1 MGKIIAYIVVILIMA
16 ALPVL
21 SASAKESESLFG
33 VDEVIKA
40 SDMLAQKACDSCGSG
55 SLIACERR
63 EVVDGIYEYNYTFSM
78 GPEEFDKMGI
88 HRVVKERQPW
98 KPANTKIV
106 VMMVPGDLTDFR
118 TMYMLSAHPS
128 VLGADVVEPNHSL
141 AIYLAKHGVDV
152 WGIDLR
158 RSFIPSYY
166 PETDTPYCTHPDA
179 DNCSFMKDWDMATQ
193 LSDLQF
199 ATKLAREVRSPNSQ
213 KRGDLFMLGTSRGGR
228 LTYAYAN
235 AETQQ
240 PEKDLKGIITMDIAH
255 KFDPAAEVFY
265 CEDYLN
271 TSTCA
276 TILASDAACEG
287 YQRFESLASNGIYY
301 DGDGMSLKGLAH
313 LATEHPDDYDVL
325 PGFTNIEV
333 CELTLSTS
341 YLFMPPPPE
350 ITLYHYCAGTFN
362 ETGHPTGLVY
372 TNFDYMMLLASN
384 MVSWQSVAYMMDDMA
399 IVCNCSESPYDDH
412 LSEITVPVL
421 YVGGE
426 NGYGGYGN
434 YTTTLL
440 GSDDVTIHIVP
451 GHAHVDILYADN
463 AESEVWNPIYEW
475 LVDHKK

>member
-1 MGKIIAYIVVILIMA
+1 MGKIIAYSMVILILA

-21 SASAKESESLFG
+21 SASAKKSESLVG
-33 VDEVIKA
+33 GDEVIKA
-40 SDMLAQKACDSCGSG
+40 IDMLAQKACDRCSSG

-63 EVVDGIYEYNYTFSM
+63 AVVDGIYEYNYTFSM
-78 GPEEFDKMGI
+78 GSGEFDKIGI
-88 HRVVKERQPW
+88 HRVVKEIKPW
-98 KPANTKIV
+98 EPVKTKIG

-118 TMYMLSAHPS
+118 TMYMLSAHPA
-128 VLGADVVEPNHSL
+128 VLGAGVVEPNHSL
-141 AIYLAKHGVDV
+141 AIYFAERDVGV

-158 RSFIPSYY
+158 RSCIPSYY
-166 PETDTPYCTHPDA
+166 PGTDTPYCTHPDA

-199 ATKLAREVRSPNSQ
+199 ATKLAREVRSHNAQ
-213 KRGDLFMLGTSRGGR
+213 KRGDIFMLGTSRGGR

-255 KFDPAAEVFY
+255 KFDPTAEVSY
-265 CEDYLN
+265 CENYLDN
-271 TSTCA
+271 STCT
-276 TILASDAACEG
+276 TISASDAACEE
-287 YQRFESLASNGIYY
+287 YQRFESLASDGIYY
-301 DGDGMSLKGLAH
+301 DGEGMSLKELAH
-313 LATEHPDDYDVL
+313 LATEYPDYCYVL

-333 CELTLSTS
+333 CELTLSAS

-350 ITLYHYCAGTFN
+350 MTYYHYCTGTFDV
-362 ETGHPTGLVY
+362 TGHPTGLVY
-372 TNFDYMMLLASN
+372 TNFSYMMLLASN
-384 MVSWQSVAYMMDDMA
+384 MVSWQSVAYMLDDLA

-426 NGYGGYGN
+426 NGFGGYGN

-475 LVDHKK
+475 LVDHQK